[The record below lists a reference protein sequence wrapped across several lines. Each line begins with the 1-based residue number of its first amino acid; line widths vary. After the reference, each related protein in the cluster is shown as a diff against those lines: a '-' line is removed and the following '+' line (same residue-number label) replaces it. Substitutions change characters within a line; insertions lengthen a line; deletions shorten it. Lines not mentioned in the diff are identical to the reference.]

1 MMQIKGLWW
10 KVLGIVIFIYVLV
23 GGLTVP
29 LGPGILH
36 VTPSTAKAGDTLQL
50 QLEGYNTHF
59 VSGGSQQCWLKLDS
73 VHMLKAFAVQS
84 DAENQLRADF
94 AIPMSIPF
102 DGAVTPFTLILD
114 NEMDGAF
121 VQPNAVFVT
130 RTDSVSANADQAW
143 VTVDAGDLH
152 AHSGMKFPYRNILH
166 ETIRNTFFH
175 VALWFAMFIMLV
187 QGLYFAIKYLRTS
200 TYDYDIRSSAYNSVA
215 IILGVLG
222 LITGSVW
229 AKFTWNTFWTTD
241 VKLNMTAVAMLIY
254 LAYFVLR
261 NSTNDQ
267 DRRARISSAYSI
279 FAFLALIPLVFI
291 IPRLT
296 DSLHP
301 GNGGNPALGG
311 EDLDNTLRLFFYP
324 SIIALTLIGN
334 WMATLVIRYER
345 LKDKM
350 LDLQ

>member
-1 MMQIKGLWW
+1 
-10 KVLGIVIFIYVLV
+10 
-23 GGLTVP
+23 
-29 LGPGILH
+29 
-36 VTPSTAKAGDTLQL
+36 
-50 QLEGYNTHF
+50 
-59 VSGGSQQCWLKLDS
+59 
-73 VHMLKAFAVQS
+73 
-84 DAENQLRADF
+84 
-94 AIPMSIPF
+94 
-102 DGAVTPFTLILD
+102 
-114 NEMDGAF
+114 
-121 VQPNAVFVT
+121 
-130 RTDSVSANADQAW
+130 
-143 VTVDAGDLH
+143 
-152 AHSGMKFPYRNILH
+152 
-166 ETIRNTFFH
+166 
-175 VALWFAMFIMLV
+175 MFIMLV

-200 TYDYDIRSSAYNSVA
+200 TYDCDIQSSAYNSVA

-261 NSTNDQ
+261 NSTSDQ

-279 FAFLALIPLVFI
+279 FAFLALIPLVFV

-334 WMATLVIRYER
+334 WMATLVIRYVR